1 MTLKKELIMCEKKK
15 TTYYYTP
22 ETESMIKKGFEMF
35 LELSSTGTLTLT
47 GLIDICIRKAVE
59 EDPEV
64 IKELRQLNRERD
76 KKIHEVTE
84 KSNFYR
90 GIVLQS
96 YKVEKLK
103 RELDSRVQEAI
114 NLE

>member
-1 MTLKKELIMCEKKK
+1 MCEKKK

-22 ETESMIKKGFEMF
+22 ETESMIKKGFEMYSK
-35 LELSSTGTLTLT
+35 LSPTGTLTLT

-59 EDPEV
+59 EDPEL
-64 IKELRQLNRERD
+64 INEFRQWIRERD

-96 YKVEKLK
+96 YKVDKLK

-114 NLE
+114 NME